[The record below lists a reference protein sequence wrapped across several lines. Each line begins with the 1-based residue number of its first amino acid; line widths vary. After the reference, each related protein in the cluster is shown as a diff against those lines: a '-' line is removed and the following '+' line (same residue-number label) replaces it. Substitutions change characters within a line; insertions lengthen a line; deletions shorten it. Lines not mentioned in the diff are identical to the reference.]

1 MQELQKIAVVIDA
14 DNTQISKLED
24 VFHEISTRGR
34 IVVKRAYGNWHKP
47 TLKNWGEIIKR
58 LAIKAEQ
65 QFDYVS
71 GKNAT
76 DTALV
81 IDTIELLYT
90 NLYDAFVIVSSDS
103 DYTPLAI
110 KLREAGVYVMGVG
123 EQKTPVAFRNACD
136 EFLFLENCSSSVEG
150 NDAHDVVSS
159 FQSDAQDAAS
169 SSQSDVQDAASSSQ
183 SDAQDAVSSPQKE
196 KAEVS
201 ISPNNEK
208 EESTKQLKE
217 DVQKTDSTPIASSAP
232 AEENSEKK
240 NDLNEIH
247 ALLEKA
253 YDTFQDEDGWV
264 NVAKVGLFLRRAKP
278 DFDSR
283 TYGFQKLS
291 LFLKNFP
298 EKYDVKIVGE
308 KPNIIA
314 VYRCVSN
321 ENN

>member
-1 MQELQKIAVVIDA
+1 
-14 DNTQISKLED
+14 
-24 VFHEISTRGR
+24 
-34 IVVKRAYGNWHKP
+34 
-47 TLKNWGEIIKR
+47 

-76 DTALV
+76 DMALV

-159 FQSDAQDAAS
+159 FQSDA
-169 SSQSDVQDAASSSQ
+169 QDAASSSQ

>member
-76 DTALV
+76 DMALV

-150 NDAHDVVSS
+150 NDAHNVVSS
-159 FQSDAQDAAS
+159 FQSDA
-169 SSQSDVQDAASSSQ
+169 QDAASSSQ

-217 DVQKTDSTPIASSAP
+217 DVQKTGSTPIASSAP

>member
-76 DTALV
+76 DMALV

-136 EFLFLENCSSSVEG
+136 EFLLLENCSSSVEG

-169 SSQSDVQDAASSSQ
+169 SSQSD
-183 SDAQDAVSSPQKE
+183 AQDTVSSPQKE

>member
-76 DTALV
+76 DMALV

-159 FQSDAQDAAS
+159 
-169 SSQSDVQDAASSSQ
+169 SQSDVQDAASSSQ

-196 KAEVS
+196 KAEVP

-217 DVQKTDSTPIASSAP
+217 DAQKTDSTPIASSVP

>member
-76 DTALV
+76 DMALV

-90 NLYDAFVIVSSDS
+90 NLYDAFVIFSSDS

-123 EQKTPVAFRNACD
+123 EKKTPVAFRNACD

-159 FQSDAQDAAS
+159 FQSDA
-169 SSQSDVQDAASSSQ
+169 QDAASSSQ

>member
-76 DTALV
+76 DMALV

-169 SSQSDVQDAASSSQ
+169 SSQSD
-183 SDAQDAVSSPQKE
+183 AQDAVSSPQKE

-240 NDLNEIH
+240 NELNEIH

>member
-76 DTALV
+76 DMALV

-103 DYTPLAI
+103 DNTPLAI

-123 EQKTPVAFRNACD
+123 EKKTPVAFRNACD

-159 FQSDAQDAAS
+159 FQSDA
-169 SSQSDVQDAASSSQ
+169 QDAASSSQ

>member
-76 DTALV
+76 DMALV

-123 EQKTPVAFRNACD
+123 EKKTPVAFRNACD

-159 FQSDAQDAAS
+159 FQSDA
-169 SSQSDVQDAASSSQ
+169 QDAASSSQ

-232 AEENSEKK
+232 AEENSEKQ

-298 EKYDVKIVGE
+298 EKYDVKLVGE
-308 KPNIIA
+308 KPNTIA

>member
-76 DTALV
+76 DMALV

-123 EQKTPVAFRNACD
+123 EKKNPVAFRNACD

-169 SSQSDVQDAASSSQ
+169 SSQSD
-183 SDAQDAVSSPQKE
+183 AQDTVSSPQKE

>member
-47 TLKNWGEIIKR
+47 ALKNWGEIIKR

-76 DTALV
+76 DMALV

-103 DYTPLAI
+103 DHTPLAI

-150 NDAHDVVSS
+150 N
-159 FQSDAQDAAS
+159 
-169 SSQSDVQDAASSSQ
+169 
-183 SDAQDAVSSPQKE
+183 DAQDAVSSPQKE

-298 EKYDVKIVGE
+298 EKYDVKLVGE
-308 KPNIIA
+308 KPNTIA

>member
-65 QFDYVS
+65 QFDNVS

-76 DTALV
+76 DMALV

-123 EQKTPVAFRNACD
+123 EKKTPVAFRNACD

-169 SSQSDVQDAASSSQ
+169 SSQSD
-183 SDAQDAVSSPQKE
+183 AQDAVSSPQKE

-201 ISPNNEK
+201 ISPNNEI

>member
-76 DTALV
+76 DMALV

-150 NDAHDVVSS
+150 NDAHDVVNS
-159 FQSDAQDAAS
+159 FQSDA
-169 SSQSDVQDAASSSQ
+169 QDAASSSQ

-217 DVQKTDSTPIASSAP
+217 DVQKTGSTPIASSAP

>member
-76 DTALV
+76 DMALV

-169 SSQSDVQDAASSSQ
+169 SSQSD
-183 SDAQDAVSSPQKE
+183 AQDAVSSPQKE

-264 NVAKVGLFLRRAKP
+264 DVAKVGLFLRRAKP

>member
-47 TLKNWGEIIKR
+47 TLKNWGELIKR

-76 DTALV
+76 DMALV

-150 NDAHDVVSS
+150 NDAHDVV
-159 FQSDAQDAAS
+159 S

>member
-76 DTALV
+76 DMALV

-169 SSQSDVQDAASSSQ
+169 SSQN
-183 SDAQDAVSSPQKE
+183 DAQDTVSSPQKE

>member
-76 DTALV
+76 DMALV
-81 IDTIELLYT
+81 IDPIELLYT

-150 NDAHDVVSS
+150 NDAHDAVSS

-169 SSQSDVQDAASSSQ
+169 SSQSD
-183 SDAQDAVSSPQKE
+183 AQDTVSSPQKE

>member
-14 DNTQISKLED
+14 DNTRISKLED

-76 DTALV
+76 DMALV

-169 SSQSDVQDAASSSQ
+169 SSQSD
-183 SDAQDAVSSPQKE
+183 AQDTVSSPQKE

>member
-76 DTALV
+76 DMALV

-150 NDAHDVVSS
+150 NDAHDVV
-159 FQSDAQDAAS
+159 S

-321 ENN
+321 ETN

>member
-76 DTALV
+76 DMALV

-169 SSQSDVQDAASSSQ
+169 SSQGDVQY
-183 SDAQDAVSSPQKE
+183 AVSSPQKE

-232 AEENSEKK
+232 GEENSEKK

>member
-47 TLKNWGEIIKR
+47 ALKNWGEIIKR

-76 DTALV
+76 DMALV

-136 EFLFLENCSSSVEG
+136 EFLCSAFSNALLALVADSSDFLDPAQHILVG
-150 NDAHDVVSS
+150 
-159 FQSDAQDAAS
+159 FGAQDF
-169 SSQSDVQDAASSSQ
+169 
-183 SDAQDAVSSPQKE
+183 
-196 KAEVS
+196 
-201 ISPNNEK
+201 NFRLYCN
-208 EESTKQLKE
+208 
-217 DVQKTDSTPIASSAP
+217 
-232 AEENSEKK
+232 
-240 NDLNEIH
+240 H
-247 ALLEKA
+247 
-253 YDTFQDEDGWV
+253 
-264 NVAKVGLFLRRAKP
+264 
-278 DFDSR
+278 
-283 TYGFQKLS
+283 
-291 LFLKNFP
+291 NFP
-298 EKYDVKIVGE
+298 LS
-308 KPNIIA
+308 II
-314 VYRCVSN
+314 SW
-321 ENN
+321 

>member
-76 DTALV
+76 DMALV

-123 EQKTPVAFRNACD
+123 EQKNPVAFRNACD

-169 SSQSDVQDAASSSQ
+169 SSQSD
-183 SDAQDAVSSPQKE
+183 AQDTVSSPQKE

>member
-76 DTALV
+76 DMALV

-150 NDAHDVVSS
+150 NDAHDAVSS
-159 FQSDAQDAAS
+159 FQSDT
-169 SSQSDVQDAASSSQ
+169 QDAASSSQ
-183 SDAQDAVSSPQKE
+183 SDAQDTVSSPQKE

>member
-76 DTALV
+76 DMALV

-136 EFLFLENCSSSVEG
+136 EFLFLENCSSSVEE
-150 NDAHDVVSS
+150 NDAHDVV
-159 FQSDAQDAAS
+159 S

>member
-76 DTALV
+76 DMALV

-103 DYTPLAI
+103 DYTPLEI

-159 FQSDAQDAAS
+159 FQSGA
-169 SSQSDVQDAASSSQ
+169 QDAASSSQ

>member
-47 TLKNWGEIIKR
+47 TLKKKNWGEIIKR

-76 DTALV
+76 DMALV

-159 FQSDAQDAAS
+159 FQSDA
-169 SSQSDVQDAASSSQ
+169 QDAASSSQ